1 MPSKELVAAS
11 TKPLL
16 LALLRA
22 GESYGYELIER
33 ARQLSDGTLEWS
45 DGMLYPV
52 LRRLERD
59 GLVASRWAVAENGR
73 RRRYYRLTKKGE
85 KAEAA
90 GRSEWEG
97 VNRALRAAWRSPM

>member
-16 LALLRA
+16 LALPSS

-33 ARQLSDGTLEWS
+33 VRELSGGTLEWS

-52 LRRLERD
+52 LRRLERE
-59 GLVASRWAVAENGR
+59 GLVSSRWVVAETGR
-73 RRRYYRLTKKGE
+73 RRRYYRLTEEGAAVE
-85 KAEAA
+85 ETARAEWQEVDRTL
-90 GRSEWEG
+90 RS
-97 VNRALRAAWRSPM
+97 AWQV